1 MEATSTQDAD
11 IEQPTYDDD
20 FTSND
25 KVSLKPLRFNGISK
39 KKLLLGVFVLGMVLV
54 TIVVGISFSLKGS
67 ETEQMNIGKGKE
79 ANNSVIATDNS
90 SVDTSGKGT
99 DGTDIAGTEDKTGTD
114 STDIVGTEDKGS
126 IGTQSVPEK
135 NSEPKKIPVPFPFH
149 LPAFDESSL
158 LGYSE
163 SVGRTCNDLRYDL
176 TEAVKQYINTKIA
189 QDLYDADGVGYDDIF
204 NTDDYFDDDS
214 FNFTDDPESDTYD
227 DYTPIDDDN
236 YNQSDNDDGFN
247 VNDISTVSASTR
259 EDFARSDE
267 SGKVIT
273 GGNFVYTTYG
283 NTLLVWNVE
292 TGEEID
298 RVVMPKR
305 EESDLINDDTND
317 DSIEGTTLDVE
328 EGGRYGDRSL
338 SQRMNRKRNVPAP
351 RRRAS
356 IPYPEGYYGDDVN
369 IRKLLLDPESNR
381 LGVIVSGYETGL
393 HHDSNAFE
401 KILEGQ
407 NDTQFFLYDTS
418 SLSSVGT
425 LRLIGTTFF
434 RGYYQDAR
442 IVGSSAFVSTISFVD
457 MFSFM
462 GTYLL
467 RYDFETIDNPA
478 YIDKSIEVAKS
489 KLESVVDALF
499 NEITTVRPDGSVD
512 CSEVSKI
519 GQFISNNNQDDVHDL
534 QIAEYVLDTF
544 GQVNGVDMSGVENSD
559 GKLISVSS
567 AGTFFPEGAGVHAT
581 NSIIFFSTG
590 GYTYN
595 PETSSYVESTY
606 ILGFSISS
614 NSIRVV
620 PKSFGHV
627 NGHLANS
634 NSINKH
640 GDYLR
645 VATTIRGNWDASHTE
660 TNFWGS
666 PTWSWISLSSS
677 QITIFML
684 PSDNDSL
691 LTVMSQ
697 AGFVDT
703 SEGIGLVV
711 DEHIAGATFVG
722 NTGFVFTDQAE
733 DPFYMFDLSNPAD
746 PKFSGGLNVLGFSS
760 YLHSI
765 KDDNTLIL
773 SVGHEID
780 NDSGL
785 VVGAQISLFDISD
798 MTNPVMLHRYVAKHS
813 DQKSAE
819 IFYYINEFQY
829 LPESKNLVIP
839 FTIEDS
845 GSNDI
850 ANSFDGFAVYS
861 IDEAN
866 GISPST
872 EISHL
877 DTSSNQCWD
886 SSLLP
891 THCLDFGDKVVST
904 KGHTVMSTDLISNE
918 ELWTY
923 NVDKDFING
932 DTCLNWWRGPY

>member
-1 MEATSTQDAD
+1 MEATNAQDAD
-11 IEQPTYDDD
+11 IEQPPYNDD
-20 FTSND
+20 FTSNE

-39 KKLLLGVFVLGMVLV
+39 KKLLLSVFVLGMVLV
-54 TIVVGISFSLKGS
+54 TIIAVGISFSLKGS

-79 ANNSVIATDNS
+79 GNSSVTATDNN
-90 SVDTSGKGT
+90 SVDTSGTGT
-99 DGTDIAGTEDKTGTD
+99 DGTDIAGTEDKD
-114 STDIVGTEDKGS
+114 EGS

-135 NSEPKKIPVPFPFH
+135 NSGSQKAPVPFPFH

-163 SVGRTCNDLRYDL
+163 SVGSTCNDLRYDL
-176 TEAVKQYINTKIA
+176 TEAVKQFINIKIEE
-189 QDLYDADGVGYDDIF
+189 DLYDDDGVGYDDDF
-204 NTDDYFDDDS
+204 KTDDFFYDDS
-214 FNFTDDPESDTYD
+214 LRNFTDDRESDAYG
-227 DYTPIDDDN
+227 DYTPIDDDK
-236 YNQSDNDDGFN
+236 YNHSDNNDGFN
-247 VNDISTVSASTR
+247 VNDISTVSTSTR
-259 EDFARSDE
+259 DDFARSDE
-267 SGKVIT
+267 SGEVISD
-273 GGNFVYTTYG
+273 GNVVYTTYG

-292 TGEEID
+292 TGEEIS
-298 RVVMPKR
+298 RVVMPAR
-305 EESDLINDDTND
+305 EKSDLVNDDAND
-317 DSIEGTTLDVE
+317 DSTEVTTLDVE
-328 EGGRYGDRSL
+328 EGGRYGDRNL
-338 SQRMNRKRNVPAP
+338 SHRMNRKRNVPEP

-356 IPYPEGYYGDDVN
+356 MTYPDGYYGADVN

-393 HHDSNAFE
+393 HSGSNAFE

-407 NDTQFFLYDTS
+407 NDTHFFLYDTS
-418 SLSSVGT
+418 SLSSIGT

-434 RGYYQDAR
+434 RGYYQNAR

-467 RYDFETIDNPA
+467 RYDFETVDTPS
-478 YIDKSIEVAKS
+478 YIDKAIEVAKS

-499 NEITTVRPDGSVD
+499 NEITTLRPDGSVD

-534 QIAEYVLDTF
+534 QIAEYVLDAF
-544 GQVNGVDMSGVENSD
+544 GQIHGVDMSGVANSD
-559 GKLISVSS
+559 EKLSSVSS
-567 AGTFFPEGAGVHAT
+567 AGTFFPASEGVSIYAT
-581 NSIIFFSTG
+581 DSIIFFSTA

-595 PETSSYVESTY
+595 PETYSYVESTH
-606 ILGFSISS
+606 ILGFSITSS
-614 NSIRVV
+614 SIRVV

-627 NGHLANS
+627 NGHLANQ

-645 VATTIRGNWDASHTE
+645 VATTIRGQWDASPTE
-660 TNFWGS
+660 ANFWGS
-666 PTWSWISLSSS
+666 PTWSWNPLSSS
-677 QITIFML
+677 QITVFML
-684 PSDNDSL
+684 PSDNNSL
-691 LTVMSQ
+691 LTLMSQ

-703 SEGIGLVV
+703 SERIGLVV
-711 DEHIAGATFVG
+711 DEHVAGATFVG

-733 DPFYMFDLSNPAD
+733 DPFYIFDLSNPAD

-765 KDDNTLIL
+765 KDGNNLIL
-773 SVGHEID
+773 TVGREID
-780 NDSGL
+780 NDSDL

-798 MTNPVMLHRYVAKHS
+798 MTNPVMLHRYVAKYS
-813 DQKSAE
+813 DQKSAN
-819 IFYYINEFQY
+819 IFYYINAFQY

-839 FTIEDS
+839 FTFEDF
-845 GSNDI
+845 GSNDGSK
-850 ANSFDGFAVYS
+850 SFDGFAVYS
-861 IDEAN
+861 IDEVN

-886 SSLLP
+886 SSFLP
-891 THCLDFGDKVVST
+891 THCLDFGDKVVSM

-923 NVDKDFING
+923 NVDKDFINE
-932 DTCLNWWRGPY
+932 DTCLNWWRGSY